1 MCCAV
6 HNGDLTLQ
14 LLARGDANPVFN
26 AYLIIVSVINIY
38 LAFLIYRN
46 KNLNAHPMKL
56 FSYIAASD
64 SIYLSNQFFY

>member
-14 LLARGDANPVFN
+14 LVTAWDASAYFN
-26 AYLIIVSVINIY
+26 AYLFIVALINIY

-46 KNLNAHPMKL
+46 KSLKAHPMKL
-56 FSYIAASD
+56 FSYIAISD
-64 SIYLSNQFFY
+64 SIYLSN